1 MAGRNRNSRSGGPPL
16 PTVVARALDP
26 PIAALK
32 RHCML
37 VSAVIGLIVL
47 GFASSAIS
55 EQSTIDCAG
64 TYKGYL
70 EELKRRQIS
79 PGRRA
84 VLRRWA
90 LRIYNACQTGD
101 LEDAKALFERVDR
114 EKY

>member
-1 MAGRNRNSRSGGPPL
+1 M
-16 PTVVARALDP
+16 PTVVARAFDP
-26 PIAALK
+26 PIAALE

-37 VSAVIGLIVL
+37 ISAVIGLIAL
-47 GFASSAIS
+47 GFASGAIS

-64 TYKGYL
+64 TYKSYL
-70 EELKRRQIS
+70 EELERKEIS

-90 LRIYNACQTGD
+90 LRVYSACETGD
-101 LEDAKALFERVDR
+101 LEDAKGLFERLDR